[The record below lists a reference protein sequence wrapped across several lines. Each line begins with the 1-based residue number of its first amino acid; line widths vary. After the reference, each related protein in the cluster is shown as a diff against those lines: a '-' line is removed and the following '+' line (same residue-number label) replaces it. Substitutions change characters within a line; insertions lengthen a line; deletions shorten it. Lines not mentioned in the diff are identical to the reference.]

1 MGRLTEWFA
10 YLNADDNDIKEI
22 VDNVKVGGLSIGHPN
37 GVMKV
42 EVDVSADGD
51 GWTVPSA
58 TIFRTS
64 RTIMEG
70 NVIVPVSK
78 LQSN

>member
-1 MGRLTEWFA
+1 MVSELVEKITEG
-10 YLNADDNDIKEI
+10 E
-22 VDNVKVGGLSIGHPN
+22 LSIGHPN

-42 EVDVSADGD
+42 GVDVSENTD
-51 GWTVPSA
+51 GWSVPSV

-70 NVIVPVSK
+70 KVIVPISK
-78 LQSN
+78 LMAN